1 MRLNPI
7 PDAHV
12 RELFMASLFNGTSFL
27 CDDDDDED
35 DEDYDDYNEEAELEM
50 MFDEEDLAE
59 MNEG

>member
-27 CDDDDDED
+27 CDDDDDD